1 METIGGKNMNGIDV
15 SLHNENIDWQSV
27 KASGKVDFCIIR
39 AGYGKSISQKDA
51 KFEQNYAGAK
61 AHGIPVGAYWY
72 SYALTPAEAEAEAR
86 VFLEAIAGKQFEF
99 PVWFDVEEMSQ
110 LHTGKRNVSAIIRA
124 FCGVMEAAGYWV
136 GVYASRSAIQSYFED
151 DVQKRYSIWA
161 AEWGA
166 SLHYEGAAM
175 WQRSDK
181 GRVDGITG
189 NVDLDTSYVDFPTA
203 IKEAGKNGYLKDEPD
218 TEDALPYIPSM
229 TASEV
234 QKYLT
239 WCAAK
244 GAGQYEDTESE
255 FRRFISETYGR

>member
-1 METIGGKNMNGIDV
+1 MMGTIGGNSMNGIDV
-15 SLHNENIDWQSV
+15 SKHNGVIDWQKV
-27 KASGKVDFCIIR
+27 KAKGIDFAIIR
-39 AGYGKSISQKDA
+39 AGYGKVISQKDPN
-51 KFEQNYAGAK
+51 FEKNYAGAK
-61 AHGIPVGAYWY
+61 SAGIPVGAYWY

-203 IKEAGKNGYLKDEPD
+203 IKEAGKNGFTKPEPE
-218 TEDALPYIPSM
+218 TALPYIPNM
-229 TASEV
+229 TASEC
-234 QKYLT
+234 QQYLR

-244 GAGQYEDTESE
+244 GAGQYEDTEAG
-255 FRRFISETYGR
+255 FRKFIEETYGR